1 MNVLHMRTYALD
13 IEASDTVI
21 PKQARL
27 YAENV
32 SPFVPKEA
40 AEHIADMLDCSY
52 AEHMS
57 SFVLN
62 DPANLAVKLAADPG
76 SLMPKDHIQQAADT
90 DVYASEYAADAGSF
104 VPKEH
109 VQ

>member
-13 IEASDTVI
+13 IEASDMVI

-27 YAENV
+27 YAENI

-40 AEHIADMLDCSY
+40 AEH
-52 AEHMS
+52 MS
-57 SFVLN
+57 SFAPN
-62 DPANLAVKLAADPG
+62 DPVNLAVKLAADPG
-76 SLMPKDHIQQAADT
+76 SLMPKGHIQQAADT
-90 DVYASEYAADAGSF
+90 GVYASEYAADAGSF

-109 VQ
+109 V